1 MVKNVKRKDV
11 DAKSKS
17 AKYSF
22 IITLIEAAIVDWA
35 ALAALWNAMTGAKL
49 TSQVPYLELTSPD
62 TVADHTLV
70 LECKPGTIVPVVNA
84 GEAPTDGKAEI
95 TGIVEGIDENTLQM
109 AYENQGKEVI
119 AIVERCSD
127 GMKFLFANPCT
138 GGMTFQ
144 YQNIGTQDGGIA
156 GINFTLSGADCPKP
170 MVVYAPAAAAA
181 QTQNPQ

>member
-1 MVKNVKRKDV
+1 MVKNIKRKDI

-17 AKYSF
+17 TKFAF

-35 ALAALWNAMTGAKL
+35 ALAALWKAMTGAKL
-49 TSQVPYLELTSPD
+49 TSQVPYLTLESGD
-62 TVADHTLV
+62 SVENHTLV
-70 LECKPGTIVPVVNA
+70 LECKPGTVVPVVNA
-84 GEAPTDGKAEI
+84 GEAPTDGNGEI
-95 TGIVEGIDENTLQM
+95 TGIVEGVDEHTLEM
-109 AYENQGKEVI
+109 SYENQGKEVI

-144 YQNIGTQDGGIA
+144 YQSIGSQDGGIA

-181 QTQNPQ
+181 QTQTPQ

>member
-17 AKYSF
+17 TKFSF

-35 ALAALWNAMTGAKL
+35 ALAALWAAKTGAKL
-49 TSQVPYLELTSPD
+49 TSQVPYLTLTSPD
-62 TVADHTLV
+62 TVDDHTLV

-95 TGIVEGIDENTLQM
+95 TGIVEGVDEHTLQM
-109 AYENQGKEVI
+109 AYENQGKEMI

-144 YQNIGTQDGGIA
+144 YQSIGAQDGGTA
-156 GINFTLSGADCPKP
+156 GINFTLSGADCPEP
-170 MVVYAPAAAAA
+170 MLVYAPVAA
-181 QTQNPQ
+181 QE

>member
-17 AKYSF
+17 TKFSF

-35 ALAALWNAMTGAKL
+35 ALAALWAAKTGAKL

-127 GMKFLFANPCT
+127 GKKFLFANPCT

-144 YQNIGTQDGGIA
+144 YQSIGAQDGGTA
-156 GINFTLSGADCPKP
+156 GINFTLSGADCPEP
-170 MVVYAPAAAAA
+170 MLVYEPAAAQS
-181 QTQNPQ
+181 QTPA